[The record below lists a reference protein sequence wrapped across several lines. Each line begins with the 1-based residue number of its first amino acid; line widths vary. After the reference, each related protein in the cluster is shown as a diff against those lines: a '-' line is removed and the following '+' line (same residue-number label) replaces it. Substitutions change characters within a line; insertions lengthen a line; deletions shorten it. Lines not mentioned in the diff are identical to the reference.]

1 MPTAQDF
8 QSFTAS
14 VFPSQTAEIV
24 IEKQSVL
31 ADYGRELR
39 NSINQLPP
47 EATRSLLSEYGGTTP
62 QLVTSIEN
70 AILLREFAYERAT
83 QQADLSQDWLNAA
96 DQQRPGIDEAK
107 VAADDQWN
115 VSP

>member
-14 VFPSQTAEIV
+14 VFPSQAAEIV
-24 IEKQSVL
+24 IDKQPVL

-39 NSINQLPP
+39 NAINQLPP
-47 EATRSLLSEYGGTTP
+47 EASRDLLGEYGGTTA
-62 QLVTSIEN
+62 QLITSIEDS
-70 AILLREFAYERAT
+70 ILLREFAYERAT

-96 DQQRPGIDEAK
+96 DQHRTGIDEATA
-107 VAADDQWN
+107 AADDQWN
-115 VSP
+115 ATP